1 MKAHRDPRLA
11 AHLQTRETFNYS
23 RGTKR
28 EQKTALR
35 LACRASGLRSPLEN
49 PRPRLFAQYAS
60 LPRRGETEYSPQTL
74 VRVVSV
80 SGRCGPYKRSG
91 ELNAALRKIH
101 SGFPSQTGSPRENR
115 IYLQITN
122 NVRDLAWKKRSD
134 HPADARHSLSR
145 NSVRPYLNLGA
156 RERSVSDNR
165 WQQAITQRQ
174 KSSPASSSM

>member
-28 EQKTALR
+28 ERKTALR

-49 PRPRLFAQYAS
+49 PRPRLFAQYGS

-91 ELNAALRKIH
+91 ELNAALRK
-101 SGFPSQTGSPRENR
+101 SSFRFSQVASRASQTGSPRENR

-145 NSVRPYLNLGA
+145 NSVRPYSNIDA
-156 RERSVSDNR
+156 QERSASDNR
-165 WQQAITQRQ
+165 WRQTITQRR
-174 KSSPASSSM
+174 KS